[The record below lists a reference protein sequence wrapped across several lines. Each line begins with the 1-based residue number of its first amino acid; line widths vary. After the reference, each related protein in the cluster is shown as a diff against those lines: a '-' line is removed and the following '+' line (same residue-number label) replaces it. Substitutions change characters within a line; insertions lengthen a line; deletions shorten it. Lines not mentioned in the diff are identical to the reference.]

1 MSARVAAGGF
11 GNVAR
16 AFASRDYRL
25 YASGN
30 AVSLVGSWMQR
41 VAVGW
46 LGWQL
51 THSGTWLGLL
61 AFADLFPTVLL
72 SPVAGSVA
80 DRYDKIRVIW
90 ATQIIAMTQ
99 ALLLALLTWQG
110 MITIWSLFGLAC
122 LLGASNAFNQPA
134 RLALIPN
141 LVDRT
146 TLPSAV
152 AINSVI
158 FNSAR
163 FLGPA
168 LSGIIIAAGS
178 ISLAFAI
185 NGASYLAVMAA
196 LASLSL
202 KRAPPEGARRR
213 NILATTVDGYR
224 YAARHHGIGSL
235 LLLMAVTSVCLRGF
249 IELLPGFTD
258 AVFHRGPQALA
269 WLTAITGLGAVVGG
283 LWMVRRPALAGLT
296 AVVVANTLVM
306 AAALF
311 CFTLTAYFWL
321 ALPCL
326 FVAGFG
332 LVVTGI
338 GAQTLVQT
346 AVEPA
351 MRGRIM
357 ALYGTIFRGGPA
369 VCALVMG
376 TLSSSFGMRA
386 PLAAGAVLCA
396 ACWAWARLRQEGVAR
411 ELESLPA

>member
-1 MSARVAAGGF
+1 
-11 GNVAR
+11 
-16 AFASRDYRL
+16 
-25 YASGN
+25 
-30 AVSLVGSWMQR
+30 
-41 VAVGW
+41 
-46 LGWQL
+46 
-51 THSGTWLGLL
+51 
-61 AFADLFPTVLL
+61 
-72 SPVAGSVA
+72 
-80 DRYDKIRVIW
+80 
-90 ATQIIAMTQ
+90 
-99 ALLLALLTWQG
+99 
-110 MITIWSLFGLAC
+110 
-122 LLGASNAFNQPA
+122 
-134 RLALIPN
+134 
-141 LVDRT
+141 
-146 TLPSAV
+146 V

-396 ACWAWARLRQEGVAR
+396 GCWAWARLRQEGVAR